1 MDGHDFAE
9 HLTCFGLT
17 RQEAA
22 VYHKLLQ
29 NGKQTGYEIA
39 KTAGISRS
47 NAYSALAALVE
58 KGAAYLVEEAAKK
71 YVPVRLN
78 EFCDNYISRIKEE
91 KKWLEAN
98 LPDEKI
104 EEEGYITI
112 EGEENIRNKI
122 RRLLTNAE
130 ERVYISGYPAF
141 IREFEPELLRLISQ
155 NKKVVVLTEETIDMP
170 GAISYLSEKKG
181 TQIGLITDS
190 RYALTGEFGYGSLN
204 NCLYS
209 GKRNFVLLYK
219 NVLANEIKLI
229 KMCEGEEPK

>member
-1 MDGHDFAE
+1 MDSRDFAE

-22 VYHKLLQ
+22 IYHKLLQ

-71 YVPVRLN
+71 YVPVRLD
-78 EFCDNYISRIKEE
+78 EFCENYIRRMREE
-91 KKWLEAN
+91 KEWLEAN
-98 LPDEKI
+98 LPDEKV

-112 EGEENIRNKI
+112 EGAENICNKI
-122 RRLLTNAE
+122 RCLLIKAE
-130 ERVYISGYPAF
+130 ERVYISGSSAF
-141 IREFEPELLRLISQ
+141 VREFSSELKNLLEKGR
-155 NKKVVVLTEETIDMP
+155 KVVVLTDGEVDLP
-170 GAISYLSEKKG
+170 GAISYRSEIKEM
-181 TQIGLITDS
+181 QIGLITDS
-190 RYALTGEFGYGSLN
+190 RYALTGEYGYGSMN

-209 GKRNFVLLYK
+209 GKRNFVSLYK

-229 KMCEGEEPK
+229 KICRGEDVQ